1 VSERWDLDNG
11 VGGAAGYGNDPWA
24 AHRTGAR
31 PVDPFA
37 VGSPDDP
44 ADITVGGGPAVGAPA
59 VGGLSVDGPQ
69 SRPAAGPTGG
79 YLAAGYGGDGFSVG
93 DGHYPAVSRPAPAEP
108 TVAAPPPSP
117 WAASQPVAGS
127 AYSDTTAAFFG
138 AASEPGP
145 TYQAPTV
152 SGYGVDAGLVVAD
165 PYNPYAGGPTVTDG
179 AFSDGATGYHDA
191 TAFIGGPYEPPGL
204 PPAPAAGAA
213 ASQPG
218 YHEAA
223 QPAGYQ
229 DAVSLAGYQAS
240 ADYPPAAAP
249 AGYRESPHQ
258 TGYQVA
264 AQQTGYQDAAQ
275 PAGYQAAAHQTG
287 YQQVVGYPDAYQQ
300 PAQPTTYQAATD
312 GYGYPT
318 GYQQSVGVD
327 PSTGTFVATGYQ
339 QAGPGGDQS
348 GHQTVRPTA
357 SQPAIVAQVP
367 AQPAAPG
374 YPAAHYTTEPYLA
387 DPYPQ
392 TGGLARPR
400 EPAAPASPDG
410 VYAGHQEAGY
420 PPAAQATGYDVGAR
434 AAAFGD
440 TVAGSG
446 IGVVGGT
453 DAAGTAAQPADY
465 LTGGQQQRQA
475 AGYPGPTARYSD
487 GSRQAGTGPRRQAE
501 APGTGP
507 VPPSRPAPPLPGEA
521 GPRQGRRARRGGGD
535 RLTEALNFRIDPPED
550 LYAPADGDVPDGRR
564 GRRAAQDDFLED
576 EFDQLD
582 DLDSFDDDLDEDD
595 PDDDRGVGRRRRFEP
610 APRRGDQG
618 DRARRRRAAPKLVA
632 MLLVLA
638 VLLGGGIY
646 AGGRVLGRLT
656 GSSSA
661 PDFPGPGLG
670 SVNVKVI
677 QGATATDIAKSLFDA
692 GVIKSERAFIT
703 AAANDPNSRKIQP
716 GTFRLKTQM
725 SAKEALAALL
735 DNANS
740 IYKFT
745 LVPGRTADFLITE
758 LADRLGV
765 PKQTYQDLIDHPA
778 GKLDLP
784 SYASGR
790 VEGYLFPGTYD
801 LDPKATP
808 AQTLNMFIDAFNTQ
822 AKQINLETLAQQ
834 NGMTPGQIVTI
845 ASIIQMEVP
854 RMDDGQRVSRVI
866 YNRLADKTG
875 RYQKLDMDSTTRYAV
890 QKFTGP
896 LSQKDLTNPSPYN
909 TRLHTGLPP
918 GAIASPELWA
928 LTSALHPYAGPQ
940 GGDGQPWYYFVALP
954 KSKITI
960 FASESEW
967 PAAQAR
973 FKAEGGVG

>member
-11 VGGAAGYGNDPWA
+11 VGGADGYGNDPWA
-24 AHRTGAR
+24 AHRTGTR

-37 VGSPDDP
+37 VGSPDEP
-44 ADITVGGGPAVGAPA
+44 ADITVGGGPVVGGPA
-59 VGGLSVDGPQ
+59 IGGLSVDGPQ
-69 SRPAAGPTGG
+69 GQPAAGLAGG
-79 YLAAGYGGDGFSVG
+79 YLAAGYGGDSFSVG
-93 DGHYPAVSRPAPAEP
+93 DGHYPAVSQPAPAEP

-138 AASEPGP
+138 AASKPGP
-145 TYQAPTV
+145 TYQSPDVA
-152 SGYGVDAGLVVAD
+152 GYGVDAGPVVAD
-165 PYNPYAGGPTVTDG
+165 PYTAYDGGPTVTGG

-191 TAFIGGPYEPPGL
+191 TAFIGGPYEPPGV

-229 DAVSLAGYQAS
+229 DAAS
-240 ADYPPAAAP
+240 VT
-249 AGYRESPHQ
+249 GYRESPHQ
-258 TGYQVA
+258 TGYHEA
-264 AQQTGYQDAAQ
+264 AQHTGYQE
-275 PAGYQAAAHQTG
+275 AAHPTG

-300 PAQPTTYQAATD
+300 PGQPTAYQAAAD

-318 GYQQSVGVD
+318 GYQQTVGVD

-339 QAGPGGDQS
+339 QAGPAVGQS

-357 SQPAIVAQVP
+357 SPPVVAAQVP

-400 EPAAPASPDG
+400 EPAAAAPVSPD
-410 VYAGHQEAGY
+410 VYAAVPAGHPDAGY
-420 PPAAQATGYDVGAR
+420 PPAAQVADYDVAAR

-440 TVAGSG
+440 TADG
-446 IGVVGGT
+446 GGT
-453 DAAGTAAQPADY
+453 GIAGGAGTAARPANY
-465 LTGGQQQRQA
+465 LTGGQQRQA

-487 GSRQAGTGPRRQAE
+487 GSRQAGTGPSRQAE
-501 APGTGP
+501 APGTGS
-507 VPPSRPAPPLPGEA
+507 VPPSRPVPPSPGEA
-521 GPRQGRRARRGGGD
+521 GPRQARRARRGGGD
-535 RLTEALNFRIDPPED
+535 RLTEALNFRIEAPED
-550 LYAPADGDVPDGRR
+550 LYAPADGDFPDGRR
-564 GRRAAQDDFLED
+564 GRRAAQDDILED
-576 EFDQLD
+576 EFDQPD
-582 DLDSFDDDLDEDD
+582 GLDSLDDDLD
-595 PDDDRGVGRRRRFEP
+595 DDDLDDVRGAGGRRRFDSARL
-610 APRRGDQG
+610 RDDQG
-618 DRARRRRAAPKLVA
+618 YRARRRRAAPKLVA

-656 GSSSA
+656 GSPSA
-661 PDFPGPGLG
+661 PDYPGPGTG
-670 SVNVKVI
+670 SVNVKVV
-677 QGATATDIAKSLFDA
+677 QGATATDIAKALFDA
-692 GVIKSERAFIT
+692 GVVRSQRAFIT
-703 AAANDPNSRKIQP
+703 AAAGDPNSVKIQP
-716 GTFRLKTQM
+716 GTYRLKMQM
-725 SAKEALAALL
+725 SAKEALAGLL
-735 DNANS
+735 NNTNS
-740 IYKFT
+740 IYRFT
-745 LVPGRTADFLITE
+745 LAPGRTADFLITE

-784 SYASGR
+784 SYADGL

-808 AQTLNMFIDAFNTQ
+808 AQTLNMFIDAFNVQ
-822 AKQINLETLAQQ
+822 AKQINLEGLAQQ
-834 NGMTPGQIVTI
+834 QGMTPGQIVTI
-845 ASIIQMEVP
+845 ASIVQMEVP
-854 RMDDGQRVSRVI
+854 RMEDGQRVSRVI
-866 YNRLADKTG
+866 YNRLNDRTG
-875 RYQKLDMDSTTRYAV
+875 KFQKLDMDSTTRYAV
-890 QKFTGP
+890 KKLTGP
-896 LSQKDLTNPSPYN
+896 LTQSDLNNPSPYN

-918 GAIASPELWA
+918 GAIASPALWA
-928 LTSALHPYAGPQ
+928 LTSALHPYTGPQ

-960 FASESEW
+960 FASPSEW